1 MGKPTGF
8 LDYKRVENGNVP
20 PMERICNFEEFH
32 PKLDEKARREQ
43 AARCMNCGVPM
54 CGSAIKLAGMVT
66 GCPLHNFIP
75 EWNDALYRG
84 QFDMAA
90 WRLLKTSSFPEFT
103 GRVCPALCEKAC
115 NCGSPAVGQGA
126 VTVHDNELF
135 IIEKAFETGY
145 MKPQIPAVRS
155 GKKVAVIGSG
165 PAGLAVADALNRR
178 GHWVTV
184 FEREDKAGG
193 LLMYGIPN
201 MKLDKKIVERRIQLM
216 KDEGVEF
223 VFNADVGRGASG
235 SENAGAGGKIVPGAG
250 ESRGCKVDDKADFV
264 AGGRID
270 ASAILRD
277 FDAVALCCGAKKA
290 RPLSAAGVE
299 KLTAGNDGAGGLAD
313 ISAASQGNEHQGCD
327 GEHQGGKNAT
337 GGKNVGPGD
346 GGGLM
351 FAVDFLKAVTKTVI
365 AAKANAC
372 QENPH
377 QENPCLPG
385 EPVAPVATSTPDNKI
400 LAQNLKSAFGI
411 DVEGKD
417 VIVLGGGDTG
427 NDCTGSVIR
436 LGCKSVMQIEMMPCP
451 PLERAENNPWPQ
463 WPKVLK
469 TDYGAEESIAKFGH
483 DPRVYK
489 TTIKEVY
496 SEDGHVNGIK
506 TVQVEFKMVD
516 GVRKLCEI
524 EGSEKDLPADLI
536 LVAAGF
542 LGCEDYTA
550 AAFGTPL
557 TARNTVESVGPATPE
572 LASPNGYKTSVEKVF
587 TAGDMHRG
595 QSLVVWAI
603 AEGRECARQIDEYLM
618 GYSNM

>member
-1 MGKPTGF
+1 MGKATGF
-8 LDYKRVENGNVP
+8 LDFERIENGNVP
-20 PMERICNFEEFH
+20 PMERINNFDEFH

-75 EWNDALYRG
+75 EWNDALYQG

-115 NCGSPAVGQGA
+115 NCGNPTVNEGA

-155 GKKVAVIGSG
+155 GKKVAVIGAG

-178 GHWVTV
+178 GHSVTV
-184 FEREDKAGG
+184 YEREDKAGG

-201 MKLDKKIVERRIQLM
+201 MKLEKKIIDRRIELM
-216 KDEGVEF
+216 KAEGIEF
-223 VFNADVGRGASG
+223 VFNADVGNDTSAYPIL
-235 SENAGAGGKIVPGAG
+235 NTH
-250 ESRGCKVDDKADFV
+250 
-264 AGGRID
+264 D
-270 ASAILRD
+270 AI
-277 FDAVALCCGAKKA
+277 ALCCGAKKA
-290 RPLSAAGVE
+290 RPLSAAGVDKVSTE
-299 KLTAGNDGAGGLAD
+299 KAGAEGG
-313 ISAASQGNEHQGCD
+313 I
-327 GEHQGGKNAT
+327 
-337 GGKNVGPGD
+337 
-346 GGGLM
+346 M
-351 FAVDFLKAVTKTVI
+351 FAVDFLKRVTKTVI
-365 AAKANAC
+365 EYSGASNEKLE
-372 QENPH
+372 Q
-377 QENPCLPG
+377 LLSDDYSIS
-385 EPVAPVATSTPDNKI
+385 V
-400 LAQNLKSAFGI
+400 
-411 DVEGKD
+411 KD
-417 VIVLGGGDTG
+417 KNVIVLGGGDTG
-427 NDCTGSVIR
+427 NDCTGSAIR
-436 LGCKSVMQIEMMPCP
+436 LGCKSVTQIEMMPCP
-451 PLERAENNPWPQ
+451 PTERAANNPWPQ
-463 WPKVLK
+463 WPKTLK

-483 DPRVYK
+483 DPRVYE

-496 SEDGHVNGIK
+496 SKDGKVTGIK
-506 TVQVEFKMVD
+506 TVQVGFQMVD
-516 GVRKLCEI
+516 GQRKLVEK

-536 LVAAGF
+536 LIAAGF

-550 AAFGTPL
+550 KAFGTPL
-557 TARNTVESVGPATPE
+557 TPRNTVESVGDATPE
-572 LASPNGYKTSVEKVF
+572 LASPNGYKTSVDKIF

-603 AEGRECARQIDEYLM
+603 AEGRECARQIDEFLM